1 MPSKENQN
9 TEPKEDGKDIES
21 TVDQTEANNVTV
33 TEEPPPVRE
42 ITQTD
47 RINKRL
53 LVSLL
58 ENMNKNQFFGM
69 DNTGG
74 SDAADSNSENTETDA
89 DWK

>member
-1 MPSKENQN
+1 MPAKQNQN
-9 TEPKEDGKDIES
+9 PEPKDEGKELES
-21 TVDQTEANNVTV
+21 PVNQPEENVTV
-33 TEEPPPVRE
+33 TEPPPVRE

-58 ENMNKNQFFGM
+58 ENMNKNQFFDMGNATGSGTADST
-69 DNTGG
+69 DNP
-74 SDAADSNSENTETDA
+74 SDADA

>member
-1 MPSKENQN
+1 MPVEENQN
-9 TEPKEDGKDIES
+9 TEPKDEGKEIVN
-21 TVDQTEANNVTV
+21 TVVNQSDENVTA

-58 ENMNKNQFFGM
+58 ENMNKNQFFDMG
-69 DNTGG
+69 NGTG
-74 SDAADSNSENTETDA
+74 SDATNSSEIPEGEA

>member
-1 MPSKENQN
+1 MPEEHKKNTDPKDENKELETTVNHPQ
-9 TEPKEDGKDIES
+9 ES
-21 TVDQTEANNVTV
+21 VTV
-33 TEEPPPVRE
+33 TEEPPVRE

-58 ENMNKNQFFGM
+58 ENMNKNQFFDM
-69 DNTGG
+69 G
-74 SDAADSNSENTETDA
+74 SPTATDAADSPETDA